1 MPTLHVCSLA
11 HLHDTVASSGASHV
25 VTLINTAT
33 VVERPPSVDEDRHL
47 FIGVSDI
54 VDPLDGHILPAK
66 EHVEKLLD
74 FVAAWPREQP
84 LVIHCYAGISRSTAA
99 AFIAACALAPHR
111 AEAEIAQA
119 LRQASGIAT
128 PNRRLVAVADELM
141 QREGRMVEAI
151 DGIGRGGEAPYGEPF
166 MLRLE

>member
-11 HLHDTVASSGASHV
+11 HLHDTVAVSGARHV
-25 VTLINTAT
+25 VTLINAATA
-33 VVERPPSVDEDRHL
+33 VERPASVDQERHL

-54 VDPLDGHILPAK
+54 VDPLDGHILPAR
-66 EHVEKLLD
+66 EHVEKLIE
-74 FVAAWPREQP
+74 FVTAWPREQP

-128 PNRRLVAVADELM
+128 PNRRLVAVADEVLG
-141 QREGRMVEAI
+141 RGGRMVDAI
-151 DGIGRGGEAPYGEPF
+151 EGIGRGRDAMQGEPF
-166 MLRLE
+166 TLRLD